1 MAAYLPPT
9 EAITSFNTSLF
20 THDSGTGLSQGL
32 ADTLY
37 VKKTNSVTENINGL
51 KTFTNNVEIFN
62 ASLPS
67 LILTATASTQYSR
80 IRQNASTLQ
89 IQSLSSSGA
98 STDFL
103 FSGVSQLSV
112 SQGFIL
118 TQKDVQFQTK
128 LIKALATETATAHT
142 IFDNMI
148 AGATITMGGTASTNS
163 IRGDT
168 TFPQNVIISGTASIG
183 GRITLNSASYTF
195 PFSSSLIQGYYAK
208 DTGSA
213 TNVTSSTPKTIHT
226 SPTLAVGVWRID
238 FSVETLCNVAGG
250 AGQTI
255 TTSQSYVS
263 TTANSAMTAVVPHT
277 GAKVYSVVSKTYQP
291 NEYDLI
297 TSSFTY
303 NQTTAGVLYLNLV
316 RIYTGDF
323 TFTGEMSY
331 TRIA

>member
-9 EAITSFNTSLF
+9 EDITAFNSVLF
-20 THDSGTGLSQGL
+20 THDSGTGLSQGQ
-32 ADTLY
+32 ANALY
-37 VKKTNSVTENINGL
+37 LRKTGSVTENINGL
-51 KTFTNNVEIFN
+51 KTFTNNVEITT
-62 ASLPS
+62 ALRPS
-67 LILTATASTQYSR
+67 LIMRQSATEYTN
-80 IRQNASTLQ
+80 IRQNGGALEFQNLSTA
-89 IQSLSSSGA
+89 GA
-98 STDFL
+98 GTNFL

-112 SQGFIL
+112 SQGFIS
-118 TQKDVQFQTK
+118 TQKDAQFQTK
-128 LIKALATETATAHT
+128 LIKCLASETALAHS

-148 AGATITMGGTASTNS
+148 AGGSITIGGTASTNT
-163 IRGDT
+163 IQGNT
-168 TFPQNVIISGTASIG
+168 TLSQNVVMSGTASIG

-226 SPTLAVGVWRID
+226 SPTLAIGVWRID
-238 FSVETLCNVAGG
+238 FSVETYCNIAGG

-255 TTSQSYVS
+255 TTAQSYVS
-263 TTANSAMTAVVPHT
+263 TTSNSAMTAVVPHT
-277 GAKVYSVVSKTYQP
+277 GAKVYSVVSKIYQP

-331 TRIA
+331 TRLS